1 MRERGAVA
9 LETIL
14 VIALWFVIIFLFLN
28 ILFMLSAAALAQ
40 SGINRFAI
48 ETASLGCMPPNATRV
63 IQDKIPTFASEI
75 QGVEAEV
82 WTSEEYTDG
91 LSGEVLA
98 DCLDPDGEGV
108 LADLGDPVRVVVR
121 YQQNILLPNIFL
133 PGEDFLEVSRSA
145 TATSSRIESGDLE

>member
-1 MRERGAVA
+1 MKQRGAVA

-14 VIALWFVIIFLFLN
+14 VIALWFIIIFLFLN

-63 IQDKIPTFASEI
+63 VQDKIPTFASEI

-82 WTSEEYTDG
+82 WPSQEYSDG
-91 LSGEVLA
+91 LGGEVLA
-98 DCLDPDGEGV
+98 DCLDEETGE
-108 LADLGDPVRVVVR
+108 LADLGDPIRVVVR